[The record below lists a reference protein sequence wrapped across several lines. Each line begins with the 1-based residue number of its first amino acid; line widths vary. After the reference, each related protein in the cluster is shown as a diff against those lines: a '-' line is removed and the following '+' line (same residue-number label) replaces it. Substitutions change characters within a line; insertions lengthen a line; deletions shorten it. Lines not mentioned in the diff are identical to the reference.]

1 MQGCG
6 GCCMGERAT
15 QALWRRL
22 DAIILENRFTISVF
36 FPLNGVV
43 LLLASAEGVLPGW
56 LSFNA
61 ALILLGTV
69 VMRSP
74 LLAGVAPVI
83 TSRAAVAIGALAV
96 YAYGIEYIGI
106 TTGWPYGAFHYG
118 VALGPMIGGIPVG
131 LPIFFIPLVMNAYLL
146 WVVLLGDRIDD
157 RRVRIATIFATVMA
171 MDLVLDPGAVG
182 LGFWTYVAGGPYY
195 DVPISNFIGWLL
207 SAAVAIVL
215 LDWGFDH
222 HRLAVRLRSCPFILD
237 DLVSFVILWGGINLY
252 FRQVIPVIIA
262 VGLAVA
268 LVRAER
274 FDTGLFT
281 LRAPT
286 LR

>member
-1 MQGCG
+1 
-6 GCCMGERAT
+6 MGELRR

-22 DAIILENRFTISVF
+22 DAIIVENRFTISVF
-36 FPLNGVV
+36 FPLNGIV

-61 ALILLGTV
+61 ALILVGTL

-74 LLAGVAPVI
+74 LIVGVAPVV
-83 TSRAAVAIGALAV
+83 TRRAAVAIGALAA
-96 YAYGIEYIGI
+96 YAYTIEYVGI
-106 TTGWPYGAFHYG
+106 TTGWPYGAFRYG
-118 VALGPMIGGIPVG
+118 VALGPMLGGIPVG
-131 LPIFFIPLVMNAYLL
+131 LPVFFIPLVMNAYLL
-146 WVVLLGDRIDD
+146 WILLLGDRIEDH
-157 RRVRIATIFATVMA
+157 RVRILTIFATVMA

-182 LGFWTYVAGGPYY
+182 LGFWTYLAGGTYY
-195 DVPISNFIGWLL
+195 DVPVSNFLGWLL
-207 SAAVAIVL
+207 SAAVAIVV

-222 HRLAVRLRSCPFILD
+222 HRLAVRLRACPFILD

-252 FRQVIPVIIA
+252 FGHIVPVLIA
-262 VGLAVA
+262 VVLAVA

-281 LRAPT
+281 VRAPAV
-286 LR
+286 R

>member
-1 MQGCG
+1 MD
-6 GCCMGERAT
+6 ERAT

-36 FPLNGVV
+36 FPLNGII
-43 LLLASAEGVLPGW
+43 LLLASAEGVLPAW

-83 TSRAAVAIGALAV
+83 TRRTAVAIGVLAA
-96 YAYGIEYIGI
+96 YAYGIEYVGI
-106 TTGWPYGAFHYG
+106 TTAWPYGAFHYG
-118 VALGPMIGGIPVG
+118 VALGPMLGGIPLG

-146 WVVLLGDRIDD
+146 WVVLLGDRVDD
-157 RRVRIATIFATVMA
+157 RRVRVATIFATVMA

-182 LGFWTYVAGGPYY
+182 LGFWTYAAGGPYY
-195 DVPISNFIGWLL
+195 DVPVSNFMGWLL

-222 HRLAVRLRSCPFILD
+222 RRLAVRLRACPFILD

-252 FRQVIPVIIA
+252 FGHVVPVVIA
-262 VGLAVA
+262 VGLTVA

-274 FDTGLFT
+274 FDTGLFRMRVPS
-281 LRAPT
+281 LR
-286 LR
+286 

>member
-1 MQGCG
+1 MA
-6 GCCMGERAT
+6 EHRL

-22 DAIILENRFTISVF
+22 DAVILENRFTISVF
-36 FPLNGVV
+36 FPLNGIV

-61 ALILLGTV
+61 GLILIGTL

-74 LLAGVAPVI
+74 LLAGIAPVV
-83 TSRAAVAIGALAV
+83 TRRAAVAIGALAA
-96 YAYGIEYIGI
+96 YAYTIEYVGI
-106 TTGWPYGAFHYG
+106 TTGWPYGAFTYG
-118 VALGPMIGGIPVG
+118 VALGPMLEGIPLG

-146 WVVLLGDRIDD
+146 WVLLLGDRIED
-157 RRVRIATIFATVMA
+157 RRVRVLTIFATVMA

-182 LGFWTYVAGGPYY
+182 LGFWTYLAGGTYY
-195 DVPISNFIGWLL
+195 DVPVSNFLGWLL
-207 SAAVAIVL
+207 SAAVAIAV

-222 HRLAVRLRSCPFILD
+222 RRLAARLRACPFILD

-252 FRQVIPVIIA
+252 FGHVIPVAIA
-262 VGLAVA
+262 AGFAVA

-281 LRAPT
+281 VRTPAV
-286 LR
+286 R

>member
-1 MQGCG
+1 
-6 GCCMGERAT
+6 MGELRR

-22 DAIILENRFTISVF
+22 DAIIVENRFTISVF
-36 FPLNGVV
+36 FPLNGIV

-61 ALILLGTV
+61 ALILVGTL

-74 LLAGVAPVI
+74 LIVGVAPVV
-83 TSRAAVAIGALAV
+83 TRRAAVAIGALAA
-96 YAYGIEYIGI
+96 YAYTIEYVGI

-118 VALGPMIGGIPVG
+118 VALGPMLGGIPVG
-131 LPIFFIPLVMNAYLL
+131 LPVFFIPLVMNAYLL
-146 WVVLLGDRIDD
+146 WVLLLGDRIED
-157 RRVRIATIFATVMA
+157 RRVRILTIFATVMA

-182 LGFWTYVAGGPYY
+182 LGFWTYLAGGTYY
-195 DVPISNFIGWLL
+195 DVPVSNFLGWLL
-207 SAAVAIVL
+207 SAAVAIVV

-222 HRLAVRLRSCPFILD
+222 HRLAVRLRACPFILD

-252 FRQVIPVIIA
+252 FGHIVPVLIA
-262 VGLAVA
+262 MVLAVA

-281 LRAPT
+281 VRAPAV
-286 LR
+286 R

>member
-1 MQGCG
+1 MA
-6 GCCMGERAT
+6 ELRR

-22 DAIILENRFTISVF
+22 DAIIVENRFTISVF
-36 FPLNGVV
+36 FPLNGIV

-74 LLAGVAPVI
+74 LIVGVAPVV
-83 TSRAAVAIGALAV
+83 TRRAAVAIGALAA
-96 YAYGIEYIGI
+96 YAYTIEYVGI

-118 VALGPMIGGIPVG
+118 VALGPMLGGIPVG
-131 LPIFFIPLVMNAYLL
+131 LPVFFIPLVMNAYLL
-146 WVVLLGDRIDD
+146 WVLLLGDRIGD
-157 RRVRIATIFATVMA
+157 RRVRILTIFATVMA

-182 LGFWTYVAGGPYY
+182 LGFWTYLAGGTYY
-195 DVPISNFIGWLL
+195 DVPVSNFLGWLL
-207 SAAVAIVL
+207 SAAVAIVV

-222 HRLAVRLRSCPFILD
+222 HRLAARLRACPFILD

-252 FRQVIPVIIA
+252 FGHIVPVLIA
-262 VGLAVA
+262 VVLAVA

-281 LRAPT
+281 VRAPAV
-286 LR
+286 R

>member
-1 MQGCG
+1 MA
-6 GCCMGERAT
+6 EHRL

-22 DAIILENRFTISVF
+22 DAVILENRFTISVF
-36 FPLNGVV
+36 FPLNGIV

-61 ALILLGTV
+61 GLILIGTL

-74 LLAGVAPVI
+74 LLAGIAPVV
-83 TSRAAVAIGALAV
+83 TRRAAVAIGALAA
-96 YAYGIEYIGI
+96 YAYTIEYVGI
-106 TTGWPYGAFHYG
+106 TTGWPYGAFTYG
-118 VALGPMIGGIPVG
+118 VALGPMLEGIPLG

-146 WVVLLGDRIDD
+146 WVLLLGDRIED
-157 RRVRIATIFATVMA
+157 RRVRVLTIFATVMA

-182 LGFWTYVAGGPYY
+182 LGFWTYLAGGTYY
-195 DVPISNFIGWLL
+195 DVPVSNFLGWLL
-207 SAAVAIVL
+207 SAAVAIVV

-222 HRLAVRLRSCPFILD
+222 HRLAVRLRACPFILD

-252 FRQVIPVIIA
+252 FGHIVPVLIA
-262 VGLAVA
+262 VVLAVA

-281 LRAPT
+281 VRAPAV
-286 LR
+286 R

>member
-1 MQGCG
+1 MA
-6 GCCMGERAT
+6 EHRL

-36 FPLNGVV
+36 FPLNGIV

-61 ALILLGTV
+61 ALILIGTL

-74 LLAGVAPVI
+74 LLAGIAPVV
-83 TSRAAVAIGALAV
+83 TRRAAVAIAALAA
-96 YAYGIEYIGI
+96 YAYTIEYVGI

-118 VALGPMIGGIPVG
+118 VALGPMLGGIPVG
-131 LPIFFIPLVMNAYLL
+131 LPVFFIPLVMNAYLL
-146 WVVLLGDRIDD
+146 WVLLLGDRIED
-157 RRVRIATIFATVMA
+157 RRVRIVTIFATVMA

-182 LGFWTYVAGGPYY
+182 LGFWTYLAGGVYY
-195 DVPISNFIGWLL
+195 DVPVSNFLGWLL
-207 SAAVAIVL
+207 SAAVAIVV

-222 HRLAVRLRSCPFILD
+222 RRLAARLRACPFILD

-252 FRQVIPVIIA
+252 FGHIVPVVIA
-262 VGLAVA
+262 VVLAVA

-281 LRAPT
+281 VRAPAV
-286 LR
+286 R